1 MGAVLRCELCDSEA
15 RPQLPI
21 RYASLMVF
29 HAVIDHGWPI
39 ERIERVHRM
48 VLPSGETIWGLGSL
62 GRKRAHV
69 AVWRVRDGQSPK
81 GMHCHHDTRGRR
93 A

>member
-1 MGAVLRCELCDSEA
+1 MVAILCCELFHSEA

-21 RYASLMVF
+21 RFAPLMVF

-39 ERIERVHRM
+39 KRIERIRRM

-62 GRKRAHV
+62 GRKRAHF
-69 AVWRVRDGQSPK
+69 AVWRVTADGR
-81 GMHCHHDTRGRR
+81 HGR